1 MLGRETDWRQ
11 GSILLDSYA
20 HSLGVV
26 AQLNTN
32 ERVIVVT
39 HDCDLP
45 NQNELFVEAIKGTI
59 VEKEGPLL
67 VGARHPRQLHLR
79 LTCSDGK
86 IVCLELSHQNLIKL
100 PKEDLVETG
109 ELDQALTLSQEEKRT
124 LKQWLAARYGRPAF
138 PNSFE
143 NRIKIEVGRKKV
155 ESLIGRI
162 VSPQSKFLVGIFF
175 DLGEDRDNELPS
187 EAPYFLNISIVY
199 DATEGG
205 IEARESAEKVSIEI
219 AELFTKAYEGVELDK
234 IILEQCSAV
243 ADTAFTLSDLRKVDQ
258 WRLEWVSS
266 STEGNGDF
274 IEIVEIL
281 T

>member
-11 GSILLDSYA
+11 GNILLDSYA

-45 NQNELFVEAIKGTI
+45 NQNELFVEAIKGTV
-59 VEKEGPLL
+59 VEKEEPHL

-79 LTCSDGK
+79 LTCSDGN

-100 PKEDLVETG
+100 PKERLVETG
-109 ELDQALTLSQEEKRT
+109 ELDRTLTLSQEEKRT

-143 NRIKIEVGRKKV
+143 NRIKIEHGRRKV
-155 ESLIGRI
+155 ESQIGRI
-162 VSPQSKFLVGIFF
+162 VSEESKYLVGIFF

-187 EAPYFLNISIVY
+187 EEPYFLSVSIVY
-199 DATEGG
+199 DAIEGG
-205 IEARESAEKVSIEI
+205 IDARQSAEKVAEAID
-219 AELFTKAYEGVELDK
+219 ELFTKAYGDAVTNK
-234 IILEQCSAV
+234 IILERCSAI
-243 ADTAFTLSDLRKVDQ
+243 ADTAFHLSDLRKVDQ
-258 WRLEWVSS
+258 WRLEYISAS
-266 STEGNGDF
+266 AEGNGDY
-274 IEIVEIL
+274 IEVIDSL